1 MKLSTVVIL
10 AGHPTLTRTFQAAL
24 HTCHDQLECTR
35 CHHLQ
40 PSLETC
46 RVLLILRG
54 RFVILAGRLLGSGS
68 CITVVTQPKSIHH
81 CFSCLYACLLVWSRH
96 IRCVYLPKVFQPYW
110 AATSRRLWRLARLCS
125 WKTAVLAFAAAF
137 LTEPP
142 FRNVGE
148 MPLWE
153 SLIWHGSASLVCASF
168 SSTRLRLRVVTATV
182 AAADSRNI
190 FIYANQ
196 AFCGLKKIYF
206 LHTINSGPLNVF
218 FHGVRRSSDATEQ
231 SRNVL
236 EPKLVRAIFQTL
248 I

>member
-110 AATSRRLWRLARLCS
+110 AATSWIFFGTSLQQTSNYWPGTFSRLPFTGFVTYTVCTPSILA
-125 WKTAVLAFAAAF
+125 
-137 LTEPP
+137 P
-142 FRNVGE
+142 
-148 MPLWE
+148 
-153 SLIWHGSASLVCASF
+153 
-168 SSTRLRLRVVTATV
+168 
-182 AAADSRNI
+182 
-190 FIYANQ
+190 
-196 AFCGLKKIYF
+196 
-206 LHTINSGPLNVF
+206 
-218 FHGVRRSSDATEQ
+218 
-231 SRNVL
+231 
-236 EPKLVRAIFQTL
+236 
-248 I
+248 